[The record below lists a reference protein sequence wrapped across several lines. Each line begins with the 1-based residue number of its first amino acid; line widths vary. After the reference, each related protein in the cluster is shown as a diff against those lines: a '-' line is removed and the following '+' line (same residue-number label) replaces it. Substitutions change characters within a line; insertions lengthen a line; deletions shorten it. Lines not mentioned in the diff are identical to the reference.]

1 MTHPKIREFLRV
13 RDRAYAM
20 GDVGV
25 VRSMNAELQR
35 LGVADT
41 ATLANPTGKHA
52 KPAGTAVMDP
62 KPMGRPKLPRCEH
75 GNIADRCPG
84 CNEELEAH

>member
-1 MTHPKIREFLRV
+1 MHPKLRMFLFE
-13 RDRAYAM
+13 RDRAYSR

-25 VRSMNAELQR
+25 IRSMNVELRR

-52 KPAGTAVMDP
+52 KATAVMDP

-75 GNIADRCPG
+75 GNIADRCPE
-84 CNEELEAH
+84 CNEELLA